1 MKETIKSIIE
11 WHEQTFGDA
20 ETLEGQIEKFHTEY
34 HEWIKSRHITTEGKI
49 IGDISELADMAIV
62 AAGIG
67 RFDCAMSIKYLGD
80 VYNEICNN
88 YLTKY
93 DLEEAI
99 DAKMAKNRA
108 RKWTPQNG
116 SFQHVE
122 E

>member
-20 ETLEGQIEKFHTEY
+20 ETLEGQIEKFCEEKE
-34 HEWIKSRHITTEGKI
+34 EWLDSDRE
-49 IGDISELADMAIV
+49 DVSELADLFIV

-67 RFDCAMSIKYLGD
+67 RFDAIQSAFCLQETMTQL
-80 VYNEICNN
+80 
-88 YLTKY
+88 
-93 DLEEAI
+93 DLSTYRYRELEQAI
-99 DAKMAKNRA
+99 DKKMRKNRA
-108 RKWTPQNG
+108 RKWAAQNG